1 MFRLLALYKK
11 RHLILVPRKSERLRF
26 PKWHILPMADLPNSI
41 SPNYTYFPAQ
51 ILKRSLS
58 FWWEIFRSRK
68 LPRILFQL
76 RIARRQLNFRK
87 EAVYLI
93 LTIKLISSFVGFCGR
108 EVIDASVILA
118 TWKLKFVLIDLS
130 DIIKLNH
137 FAQFHRIRIV

>member
-1 MFRLLALYKK
+1 MAHPPTTHSFRLKSPYEVFFTDKK
-11 RHLILVPRKSERLRF
+11 FLQLE
-26 PKWHILPMADLPNSI
+26 
-41 SPNYTYFPAQ
+41 NYQEYD
-51 ILKRSLS
+51 
-58 FWWEIFRSRK
+58 
-68 LPRILFQL
+68 LFQL

>member
-1 MFRLLALYKK
+1 MT
-11 RHLILVPRKSERLRF
+11 
-26 PKWHILPMADLPNSI
+26 DLPNAPTTHSFRLE
-41 SPNYTYFPAQ
+41 SPNEVF
-51 ILKRSLS
+51 LS
-58 FWWEIFRSRK
+58 DKKFLEVENYQK
-68 LPRILFQL
+68 YDLLQL
-76 RIARRQLNFRK
+76 RIASRQLNFRK